1 MTSTLPYFVYMA
13 AGDGEETFWIQLLVL
28 VILAAGVG
36 VFGIIRK
43 HRVRYG
49 SAGSF
54 ARHIFNGLVRR
65 GQDLARLSAKPKAK
79 WQARRMSELRPF
91 GFAQAKQALVTAIG
105 RTQTKLGLIFNPG
118 TPNPEMKTIQSNTL
132 QTGRSVQPAKPSASP
147 RGERDFNSG
156 MELLTSDFLVEV
168 VERTGSIEMR
178 DVTMRNLCFTE
189 LVRRGELA
197 ALSSDA
203 LKAYTLDTEG
213 VFDKSI
219 RCQAMKEL
227 ADRTVRAAQPTAD

>member
-1 MTSTLPYFVYMA
+1 MGMGNGSGAGIVMFYLA

-36 VFGIIRK
+36 VVGIIKK
-43 HRVRYG
+43 HGGRYG
-49 SAGSF
+49 SARSF

-65 GQDLARLSAKPKAK
+65 GQDLAK
-79 WQARRMSELRPF
+79 WRVRRMSELR
-91 GFAQAKQALVTAIG
+91 QAFVTAIR

-132 QTGRSVQPAKPSASP
+132 QTGRFIQPAK

-203 LKAYTLDTEG
+203 LKAYTLDTEC

-227 ADRTVRAAQPTAD
+227 AYRTEQKIRDY

>member
-1 MTSTLPYFVYMA
+1 MFYLA
-13 AGDGEETFWIQLLVL
+13 AGDGEETIWIQLLVL
-28 VILAAGVG
+28 VILAASVG
-36 VFGIIRK
+36 VVGLIKK
-43 HRVRYG
+43 HRGRYG
-49 SAGSF
+49 SVGFF

-65 GQDLARLSAKPKAK
+65 GQDLAK
-79 WQARRMSELRPF
+79 WQARRMSELR
-91 GFAQAKQALVTAIG
+91 QALVTTIR
-105 RTQTKLGLIFNPG
+105 RTQTKLGLIFNPDTSG
-118 TPNPEMKTIQSNTL
+118 TKINQEHKGLSAIRLDTPKS
-132 QTGRSVQPAKPSASP
+132 GRPAPLAK

-227 ADRTVRAAQPTAD
+227 ADRTVRATQPTSD

>member
-1 MTSTLPYFVYMA
+1 MFYLA
-13 AGDGEETFWIQLLVL
+13 AGDSEETFWIQLLVL

-54 ARHIFNGLVRR
+54 ARHIFNGLVRHGR
-65 GQDLARLSAKPKAK
+65 DLARLSAKPRAK
-79 WQARRMSELRPF
+79 WQARRMSELR
-91 GFAQAKQALVTAIG
+91 QALVTAI
-105 RTQTKLGLIFNPG
+105 RQAQTKLGLIFNPDASG
-118 TPNPEMKTIQSNTL
+118 TKINQEHKGLSAIRLDTL
-132 QTGRSVQPAKPSASP
+132 KAGRPAPLAK

-178 DVTMRNLCFTE
+178 DITMRNLCFTE

-227 ADRTVRAAQPTAD
+227 ADRTVRAAQPTADR